1 MSFDI
6 KKPRNRFGCVDTTV
20 GNYPSRDSCTQA
32 SAVTTTVCGIINAT
46 LCKRKWHWAW
56 IYRLAPPTLSTSLI
70 VQVPFLILLYIVTE
84 KRRVAQRIIRLM
96 WLFLKEA
103 RAAITHP
110 PRAHL
115 KSHEPSILS
124 LSYLS
129 PVVNVVLEKAGL
141 SVEICVCFSRAN
153 HDNIIIV
160 SIKQLTDVI
169 NRCFLSIVFFYGYL
183 WCFIINSVIIWQ
195 MSCVIFEND
204 PQMNAGS
211 FIFVL
216 GCGKKNSSL
225 SCYWRNYGS
234 TRSRGETLNDFE
246 YFCPLMRK
254 REPDN

>member
-1 MSFDI
+1 M
-6 KKPRNRFGCVDTTV
+6 

-32 SAVTTTVCGIINAT
+32 SAVATTVCGIIHAT

-56 IYRLAPPTLSTSLI
+56 ICRLAPPTLSTSSI

-96 WLFLKEA
+96 WLFLKEV

-115 KSHEPSILS
+115 KRHEPSILS

-141 SVEICVCFSRAN
+141 SVEICVRFSRASWQYN
-153 HDNIIIV
+153 HSFNKTAYWCNQ
-160 SIKQLTDVI
+160 SLFSQH
-169 NRCFLSIVFFYGYL
+169 CFLLWLPVVFHYKLIWSNNLTNEFCDFWKRSLDECWQFLFRSGL
-183 WCFIINSVIIWQ
+183 W
-195 MSCVIFEND
+195 
-204 PQMNAGS
+204 
-211 FIFVL
+211 
-216 GCGKKNSSL
+216 KKNSSL

-234 TRSRGETLNDFE
+234 TRSRGKNPEWLWIPFFHWCADENLIIDE
-246 YFCPLMRK
+246 FCCS
-254 REPDN
+254 